1 MNDEIKPDLGVAT
14 TLPPAAVE
22 RLTRAAEHA
31 RTLPVGSAARTLAI
45 SRAIKEVKAYFPE
58 LFVEDGGSV
67 SAGGEDRRGRSGC

>member
-67 SAGGEDRRGRSGC
+67 SAGGENRGRCAKR